1 MGKMGLENGKIY
13 EVYECA
19 ETMYNNMYIAI
30 DDRLE
35 LVDDNA
41 LANDPLYSRQTIEKP
56 NYIAIGIGISAGIAV
71 IVAGITAF
79 VKKKKK
85 SKAAQIDQ
93 AN

>member
-1 MGKMGLENGKIY
+1 MGKMGLENGKLY
-13 EVYECA
+13 ELYECA
-19 ETMYNNMYIAI
+19 EIMYNNMYIVI
-30 DDRLE
+30 DDMKK

-56 NYIAIGIGISAGIAV
+56 NYIAIGIGISAGVAV
-71 IVAGITAF
+71 IGAGITVF